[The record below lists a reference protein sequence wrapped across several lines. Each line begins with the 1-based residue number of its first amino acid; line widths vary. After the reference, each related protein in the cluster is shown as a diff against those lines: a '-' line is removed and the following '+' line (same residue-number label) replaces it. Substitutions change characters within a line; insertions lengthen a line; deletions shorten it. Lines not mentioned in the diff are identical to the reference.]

1 MDLIATVD
9 TLIASRRSDDPDMVG
24 RARMVIACGS
34 GIRSGRCG
42 SSLRSQVVERSIGP
56 GSPGRRGKVQTG
68 WRGGRTPGDRC
79 RRLDT
84 GIQHLDRVGILP
96 ESVGMPGRRK
106 FGR

>member
-1 MDLIATVD
+1 MGLIATVD

-24 RARMVIACGS
+24 RARKVIACGS
-34 GIRSGRCG
+34 EIRSGRCG

-56 GSPGRRGKVQTG
+56 GSPGRGGEGADGVE
-68 WRGGRTPGDRC
+68 GGRTPRDRC